1 MKKITYSLIATAFV
15 LLSGCQDDVDEQPG
29 VPVQTG
35 DEISFGSSLSDTGM
49 STRTIYDDTPTVG
62 PDGQKYYRV
71 SWEEDGSDE
80 IAIYCPQ
87 ANVPGSPDRLVN
99 YKIIPDTNNP
109 TTSSAVT
116 KVNPD
121 DAGLQWGEG
130 DGPNGTHRFYGF
142 YPASAVTG
150 TEDGKIKGHIPEL
163 QNPTGWRVESND
175 AGGTTY
181 YGQANTDYAYMWA
194 YGSIDKNNMTE
205 GEDVALTFHPWTT
218 ILEIEVNG
226 PESGTIK
233 VSNINVNAIG
243 GQTLLNGDFVCDMT
257 KVEDDP
263 NAAPSY
269 EAVGNTT
276 GLVRNKISISG
287 WNAEK
292 NDFITLGPNDKMIVR
307 AFLLP
312 VDEGITD
319 AQTLQISVSPLNRK
333 NLVRTLG
340 GDASA
345 VGGVKAHKVN
355 IVKLPALMDLGTNYW
370 ISSLD
375 PDIYLSELSLPG
387 SKFSYLTAKNNAE
400 PVYQGTGIDQQFIDG
415 VRAFIVQTGATATYE
430 CIRSGSWL
438 NYKYDYDNYQDD
450 GTLPIFGASAN
461 LESTLELIASALTK
475 AETELQKNG
484 QTSHEF
490 AVVMVTYADNGQVH
504 VTFTGNP
511 EWGAG
516 VDKITG
522 GAERVWMD
530 VIADRLS
537 VLGTDVKN
545 RIYTE
550 EITANTKINDVKGK
564 IILKVNYNSNLQE
577 NYVAADASVPA
588 LFSMWDGTINT
599 VPLRWGTPN
608 SSSSRKALQ
617 WMYQE
622 ATHVGEGQEITK
634 ANKEKYVYEIFD
646 KSVAAY
652 QQNDAHDTWYMN
664 DCGGTFYEGTETNEG
679 VIGLTE
685 WLNPLVI
692 SKLQERTENASLGLI
707 FFNFADSQ
715 SDSGQ
720 KYGTDGLIQ
729 TVIDNNF
736 KFQLRKE
743 GSSSQTN
750 NYNSTYTSGG
760 NIIE

>member
-226 PESGTIK
+226 PESGTMK

-387 SKFSYLTAKNNAE
+387 SKFSYLTAINGAMPIYQSAE
-400 PVYQGTGIDQQFIDG
+400 IEEQFEDG
-415 VRAFIVQTGATATYE
+415 VRAFIVQTGVTGAEYEKRNIFRPYEYSEGTGKLPVEGSAGNFLENTLQSIVKGLETAE
-430 CIRSGSWL
+430 EAL
-438 NYKYDYDNYQDD
+438 
-450 GTLPIFGASAN
+450 GTACN
-461 LESTLELIASALTK
+461 
-475 AETELQKNG
+475 
-484 QTSHEF
+484 EF
-490 AVVMVTYADNGQVH
+490 AVLMVTYAGDGAVH
-504 VTFTGNP
+504 VKDP
-511 EWGAG
+511 SI
-516 VDKITG
+516 DYISG
-522 GAERVWMD
+522 GAQRVWIE

-537 VLGTDVKN
+537 TLGANVAN

-550 EITANTKINDVKGK
+550 EITADTKIADVKGK
-564 IILKVNYNSNLQE
+564 IIIKVNYNSHSQE
-577 NYVAADASVPA
+577 SYVADNASVPA

-599 VPLRWGTPN
+599 VPLRWGTLNP
-608 SSSSRKALQ
+608 SSSRKALQ

-664 DCGGTFYEGTETNEG
+664 DCGGTFYEGTETHEG

-707 FFNFADSQ
+707 FFNFADSR

-743 GSSSQTN
+743 GSSAQTN

>member
-226 PESGTIK
+226 PESGTMK

-387 SKFSYLTAKNNAE
+387 SKFSYLTEANHAT
-400 PVYQGTGIDQQFIDG
+400 PVYQGVEIEQQFEDG
-415 VRAFIVQTGATATYE
+415 VRAFIVQTGVTGARY
-430 CIRSGSWL
+430 RRGWSD
-438 NYKYDYDNYQDD
+438 YKYVEGSGELPVEGSLNKRLENTLQSIVEGLETAEGAL
-450 GTLPIFGASAN
+450 GTACN
-461 LESTLELIASALTK
+461 
-475 AETELQKNG
+475 
-484 QTSHEF
+484 EF
-490 AVVMVTYADNGQVH
+490 AVLMVTYAGDGAVH
-504 VTFTGNP
+504 VNGT
-511 EWGAG
+511 
-516 VDKITG
+516 DIDYISG
-522 GAERVWMD
+522 GAQRVWIE

-537 VLGTDVKN
+537 TLGANVAN

-550 EITANTKINDVKGK
+550 EITADTKIADVKGK
-564 IILKVNYNSNLQE
+564 IIIKVNYNSHSQE
-577 NYVAADASVPA
+577 SYVADNASVPA

-599 VPLRWGTPN
+599 VPLRWGTLNP
-608 SSSSRKALQ
+608 SSSRKVLQ

-634 ANKEKYVYEIFD
+634 ANKKNMFT
-646 KSVAAY
+646 KSLTRVL
-652 QQNDAHDTWYMN
+652 QPTNRMMLMIL
-664 DCGGTFYEGTETNEG
+664 GT
-679 VIGLTE
+679 
-685 WLNPLVI
+685 
-692 SKLQERTENASLGLI
+692 
-707 FFNFADSQ
+707 
-715 SDSGQ
+715 
-720 KYGTDGLIQ
+720 
-729 TVIDNNF
+729 
-736 KFQLRKE
+736 
-743 GSSSQTN
+743 
-750 NYNSTYTSGG
+750 
-760 NIIE
+760 